1 MDLMLVA
8 TALIF
13 SALFL
18 TQILTLVKYA
28 ESIPTKKLKFIYLAL
43 EEILCVADSW
53 IFTLP

>member
-43 EEILCVADSW
+43 EEILCVADS
-53 IFTLP
+53 